1 MNSRNVTMGYLNCPE
16 KTKETIDGEGWL
28 HSGDIGCLDDDG
40 YLTITGRIKEL
51 IITAGGENVPPLVIE
66 EAIKKEL
73 PCISNAV
80 VIGDQKKYLTCL
92 LTLKVD
98 SDPETLEP
106 KKELSPATTDWCKA
120 IGVEGAK
127 TIDDLLLDLNSKY
140 YVKISEAIQ
149 RGIDRVN
156 ENATSNAQKIQKWIL
171 LKTDFS
177 IIGGELTPTQK
188 LKRYLVQSKYSESI
202 KKLYCG

>member
-1 MNSRNVTMGYLNCPE
+1 M
-16 KTKETIDGEGWL
+16 
-28 HSGDIGCLDDDG
+28 HSGDIGCLDTDG

-51 IITAGGENVPPLVIE
+51 IVTAGGENVPPLVIE
-66 EAIKKEL
+66 DAIKKEL
-73 PCISNAV
+73 PCISNAM
-80 VIGDQKKYLTCL
+80 VIGDQKNYLSCL

-98 SDPETLEP
+98 ADPETLEP
-106 KKELSPATTDWCKA
+106 KKELALVTTNWCKEVGA
-120 IGVEGAK
+120 EGAK

-149 RGIDRVN
+149 HGIDRVN
-156 ENATSNAQKIQKWIL
+156 DKATSNAQKIQKWIL

-177 IIGGELTPTQK
+177 ITGGELGPTQK
-188 LKRYLVQSKYSESI
+188 LKRYLVQSKYADSI